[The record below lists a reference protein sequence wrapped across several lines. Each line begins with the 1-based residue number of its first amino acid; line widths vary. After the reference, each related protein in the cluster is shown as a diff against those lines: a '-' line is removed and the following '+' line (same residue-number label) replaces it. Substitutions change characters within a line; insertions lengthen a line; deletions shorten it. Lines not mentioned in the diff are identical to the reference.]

1 MWQPRERD
9 RLREREG
16 REQSRAK
23 LGVGLHASTPPASA
37 AALPLPV
44 AVSCLLAL
52 PPPIVA
58 MLPVEVGVVEPPRAP
73 TPLPPSWSWLRA
85 YSGDVVAHLLRSTLA
100 RLPFLG
106 PRCCSPPAPG
116 WRLHARAARR
126 ARGRSADGG
135 GLSRGPDTRTSP
147 IFCSSRGGG
156 RRCRPGPGG
165 ARLARRCRQ
174 GGQPGGAR
182 GGDRH
187 RRAGG
192 PS

>member
-1 MWQPRERD
+1 MAAVFGGQTPCGADVAAQRERE
-9 RLREREG
+9 RLRERERG

-23 LGVGLHASTPPASA
+23 LGVGLHASTPSASA

-73 TPLPPSWSWLRA
+73 TPLPPSWSWLPA

-106 PRCCSPPAPG
+106 PHCCSPPAPG
-116 WRLHARAARR
+116 WRLRAGHHGRQEREVVAPATATQELRGEHEDARR
-126 ARGRSADGG
+126 MVAA
-135 GLSRGPDTRTSP
+135 
-147 IFCSSRGGG
+147 
-156 RRCRPGPGG
+156 
-165 ARLARRCRQ
+165 
-174 GGQPGGAR
+174 
-182 GGDRH
+182 
-187 RRAGG
+187 
-192 PS
+192 

>member
-1 MWQPRERD
+1 MWQPKERGRD
-9 RLREREG
+9 SEREGG

-73 TPLPPSWSWLRA
+73 TPLPPSWSWLPA

-116 WRLHARAARR
+116 WRLRAGHHGRQEREVVAPATATQEQRGEHEDARR
-126 ARGRSADGG
+126 MVAA
-135 GLSRGPDTRTSP
+135 
-147 IFCSSRGGG
+147 
-156 RRCRPGPGG
+156 
-165 ARLARRCRQ
+165 
-174 GGQPGGAR
+174 
-182 GGDRH
+182 
-187 RRAGG
+187 
-192 PS
+192 

>member
-1 MWQPRERD
+1 MWRRFSAVKRHVALMWQPRERD

-44 AVSCLLAL
+44 AVSCLRAL

-73 TPLPPSWSWLRA
+73 TPLPSSWSWLPA

-116 WRLHARAARR
+116 WCLRAGHQGRQEREVVAPAAATQEQHGEHEDARR
-126 ARGRSADGG
+126 TVAA
-135 GLSRGPDTRTSP
+135 
-147 IFCSSRGGG
+147 
-156 RRCRPGPGG
+156 
-165 ARLARRCRQ
+165 
-174 GGQPGGAR
+174 
-182 GGDRH
+182 
-187 RRAGG
+187 
-192 PS
+192 